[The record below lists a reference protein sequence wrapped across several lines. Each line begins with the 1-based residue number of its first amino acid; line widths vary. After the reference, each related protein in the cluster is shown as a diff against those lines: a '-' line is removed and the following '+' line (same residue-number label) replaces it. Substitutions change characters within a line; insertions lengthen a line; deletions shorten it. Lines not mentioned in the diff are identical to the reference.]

1 MHNWDLL
8 YTTTNLNEAAIV
20 KGMLEENSIQVIL
33 LNKMAS
39 SYINFGEVELYVPL
53 HLRDIARLLLNNS
66 LLN

>member
-8 YTTTNLNEAAIV
+8 YTTTNLNEATIV